1 MAWASDAAIA
11 RLSCTAWFY
20 ALSGW
25 LARPGLVPLV
35 ADITQDGAAE
45 SAVNLA
51 SELASFMVGSVVMAD
66 GGMTVTAG

>member
-1 MAWASDAAIA
+1 
-11 RLSCTAWFY
+11 
-20 ALSGW
+20 
-25 LARPGLVPLV
+25 V